1 MEAKKKRG
9 TGVNIWIVSLAVL
22 SVLGLVSEFI
32 GTIQNYSTVELLL
45 ELIPFCIVFLSVAYY
60 TVIGYKKPHG
70 NLLRN
75 MFLLYS
81 FFCAGEMI
89 AMVFYANEHG
99 YLNTFFPRSISMLV
113 LIALCVVLTAFVAGR
128 LDKIKKNFILLALI
142 IAALIAVSLLDIG
155 KPPFPQLVYVLWSF
169 VPVFVWLDLV
179 TAYVLRYREHKEAG
193 LADKN

>member
-1 MEAKKKRG
+1 MEAKKKLG
-9 TGVNIWIVSLAVL
+9 TGAIVGIVALAVL

-32 GTIQNYSTVELLL
+32 GTIRNYSTAELLL

-60 TVIGYKKPHG
+60 TVAGYKKPHG

-99 YLNTFFPRSISMLV
+99 YLSTSFPRSISMLIMVV
-113 LIALCVVLTAFVAGR
+113 LCAELTAFVAGR
-128 LDKIKKNFILLALI
+128 LDKIKKNSFLLALI
-142 IAALIAVSLLDIG
+142 TAALIAVSLLDIG
-155 KPPFPQLVYVLWSF
+155 KPPFPQPVYLLWSF
-169 VPVFVWLDLV
+169 VPVLVWLDLI
-179 TAYVLRYREHKEAG
+179 TAYILRYREHKEAG
-193 LADKN
+193 LTDN

>member
-1 MEAKKKRG
+1 MGNKKKLG
-9 TGVNIWIVSLAVL
+9 MGAIIGIATLALL
-22 SVLGLVSEFI
+22 SVLGLVSELI
-32 GTIQNYSTVELLL
+32 GTIQNYSTAELLL

-60 TVIGYKKPHG
+60 TVAGYKKPHG

-99 YLNTFFPRSISMLV
+99 YLNASFPRSISMLILV
-113 LIALCVVLTAFVAGR
+113 ALCAVLTAFVAGR
-128 LDKIKKNFILLALI
+128 LDKIKKNSFLLVLI
-142 IAALIAVSLLDIG
+142 TVALIAVSLLDLG
-155 KPPFPQLVYVLWSF
+155 KPPFLQLMYVLWSF
-169 VPVFVWLDLV
+169 VPVLIWLDLV
-179 TAYVLRYREHKEAG
+179 VVYILRYCEHKEAG

>member
-1 MEAKKKRG
+1 MEKKKKLG
-9 TGVNIWIVSLAVL
+9 TGALAGIVALAVL

-32 GTIQNYSTVELLL
+32 GTIQNYSTAELVL

-60 TVIGYKKPHG
+60 TVAGYKKPHG

-99 YLNTFFPRSISMLV
+99 YLNASFPRSISMLILV
-113 LIALCVVLTAFVAGR
+113 ALCAVLTAFVAGR
-128 LDKIKKNFILLALI
+128 LDKIKKNSFLLALI
-142 IAALIAVSLLDIG
+142 TAALIAVSLLDLG
-155 KPPFPQLVYVLWSF
+155 KPPFPHPVYVLWSF
-169 VPVFVWLDLV
+169 VPVFVWLDLIV
-179 TAYVLRYREHKEAG
+179 AYVLRYREHKEAG
-193 LADKN
+193 LADK